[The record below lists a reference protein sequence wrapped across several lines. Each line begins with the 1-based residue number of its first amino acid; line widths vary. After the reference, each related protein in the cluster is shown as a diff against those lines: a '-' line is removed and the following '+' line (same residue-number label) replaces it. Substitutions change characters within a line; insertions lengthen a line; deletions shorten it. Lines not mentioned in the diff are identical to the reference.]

1 MMRTPA
7 LILMF
12 IFSFLISAQSQST
25 AKAVEKILKDVRMGM
40 PLSDFKKL
48 RPNAKGGDGSDF
60 RVVMDEIIE
69 ANGIKD
75 LTFYFDAEGK
85 QPFYEVIIE
94 FKTAVI
100 RDEIA
105 AKFFGKLN
113 HPLKNDHWVVY
124 NGDKGYR
131 TVGWTY
137 ESRLIYCGQ
146 VPNSEWE
153 ADEMFEIG
161 EKMKLCDFRF
171 NKNDDFST
179 VDSDEIGK
187 NPDEIGKGGEEVVK
201 KEEEKK
207 DEVKTGDYTC
217 EDYARSI
224 TELFE
229 SGMKLSMPSDSLA
242 IVFSSIKKMPTS
254 LDFRDEFVLKSNKNG
269 LKDITFLTSKK
280 TGKAL
285 YEVMLAFENADSTMR
300 LAEMMFGKAN
310 HPTLENHWVIG
321 LGAFENEHRMVSLA
335 WVYENKFM
343 FATNLLNT
351 ELTDDESFK
360 LPDDFI
366 EKWNNDGMKP
376 VNNDVNNAPTDEAT
390 TTLQMNNFIAAAVVD
405 FEDFKGEPL
414 ADKTEEFLA
423 KELFSGAEQ
432 TIIRKNAAGK
442 WRLEARF
449 TTQSTMDDAALV
461 YDNQVKIFQNLEGLE
476 YRIVKKSDFSSATSK
491 TFIWDVQTLDDAS
504 TGVIMKLQLYKT
516 SKGEFGIKLEIGK

>member
-1 MMRTPA
+1 MRTPA

-12 IFSFLISAQSQST
+12 IFSFLISAQSQNT
-25 AKAVEKILKDVRMGM
+25 AKAIEKILKDVRMGM

-60 RVVMDEIIE
+60 RMVMDEIIE

-94 FKTAVI
+94 FKTVAI

-105 AKFFGKLN
+105 AKYFGKLN

-161 EKMKLCDFRF
+161 EKMKPCDFRF
-171 NKNDDFST
+171 NKNDDMST
-179 VDSDEIGK
+179 QNTE
-187 NPDEIGKGGEEVVK
+187 GGEEVVK
-201 KEEEKK
+201 KDDDVKN

-217 EDYARSI
+217 EDYAKGI

-229 SGMKLSMPSDSLA
+229 SGMKLSMPSDSLSF
-242 IVFSSIKKMPTS
+242 IFPTIKRMPHDY
-254 LDFRDEFVLKSNKNG
+254 DFRDEFVLKNKKNG
-269 LKDITFLTSKK
+269 LKEITFLTGKK
-280 TGKAL
+280 TGKVL
-285 YEVMLAFENADSTMR
+285 YEVILEFENADSTMS

-310 HPTLENHWVIG
+310 HPSLENHWVIG
-321 LGAFENEHRMVSLA
+321 LSPIENEHRMVSLA

-491 TFIWDVQTLDDAS
+491 TFIWDVQTHDDAS
-504 TGVIMKLQLYKT
+504 TGVIMKLQLFKT